1 MRELFLPLLLL
12 ASFSLSYAD
21 TNAIM
26 ITISGTMKDVV
37 LDGKWTTQTEWK
49 SSSWNELRSDDAIIQ
64 LRTAHQENFIYVLL
78 DYVTDTSIDTT
89 SDKAVVCL
97 TNRNENSVSGDF
109 CFVADLKS
117 TSGQIYEID
126 PESGSLMLLNQSA
139 EGFAAVG
146 GISDSNDRY
155 SDMEHTGYEFR
166 IPTDLVGRSDS
177 YGFFISVY
185 DSKTKEFFV
194 WPAGQRGDNSL
205 GVPQQDMWGQI
216 ISPDKSLP
224 EFDLPL
230 LILLPSLAV
239 VFYLTRNK
247 S

>member
-1 MRELFLPLLLL
+1 MKKYLLVLFLLM
-12 ASFSLSYAD
+12 SFSLAYGN
-21 TNAIM
+21 TEPIM
-26 ITISGTMKDVV
+26 ITISNTMKDVV
-37 LDGKWTTQTEWK
+37 FDGKWTTQSEWK
-49 SSSWNELRSDDAIIQ
+49 SSSWNELKAGDSIVQ
-64 LRTAHQENFIYVLL
+64 LRTAHQEDFIYVMV

-97 TNRNENSVSGDF
+97 TDKNGDDINGDF
-109 CFVADLKS
+109 CFVAYLGS
-117 TSGQIYEID
+117 VAGQIYTIE
-126 PESGSLMLLNQSA
+126 PANGSLKILDLA
-139 EGFAAVG
+139 VEEFVAVG
-146 GISDSNDRY
+146 GVSDDNDRY
-155 SDMEHTGYEFR
+155 SDIPHTGYEFK

-185 DSKTKEFFV
+185 DSASDVFFT
-194 WPAGQRGDNSL
+194 WPYIQGGNNSL
-205 GVPQQDMWGQI
+205 GVVPQDMWGQI

-230 LILLPSLAV
+230 LILLPSLAL